1 MKIMMSHPKSHNNQ
15 GSILQIVLIIF
26 MIFTTSISILIFYI
40 LQSAHELDKIED
52 LMTQKNLEILL
63 TKYYSDCVQND
74 ILLSDSYKFQNY
86 QINTIVDD
94 FGDYY
99 EITTNIDT
107 PSFQYEFLI
116 KMDVNTGVV
125 LKFEYL

>member
-1 MKIMMSHPKSHNNQ
+1 
-15 GSILQIVLIIF
+15 
-26 MIFTTSISILIFYI
+26 MIFTTSISILTFYI
-40 LQSAHELDKIED
+40 LQSARELDAIED

-63 TKYYSDCVQND
+63 TKYYSDSVQND
-74 ILLSDSYKFQNY
+74 ILLSDSYNFQNY
-86 QINTIVDD
+86 QIETIVDD

-99 EITTNIDT
+99 EITTNIDA

-116 KMDVNTGVV
+116 KMEVNTGVV

>member
-1 MKIMMSHPKSHNNQ
+1 MTLHLKSYNNNN

-26 MIFTTSISILIFYI
+26 MIFTTSISILTFYI
-40 LQSAHELDKIED
+40 LQSARELDAIED

-63 TKYYSDCVQND
+63 TKYYSDSVQND
-74 ILLSDSYKFQNY
+74 ILLSDSYNFQNY
-86 QINTIVDD
+86 QIETIVDD

-99 EITTNIDT
+99 EITTNIDA

-116 KMDVNTGVV
+116 KMEVNTGVV